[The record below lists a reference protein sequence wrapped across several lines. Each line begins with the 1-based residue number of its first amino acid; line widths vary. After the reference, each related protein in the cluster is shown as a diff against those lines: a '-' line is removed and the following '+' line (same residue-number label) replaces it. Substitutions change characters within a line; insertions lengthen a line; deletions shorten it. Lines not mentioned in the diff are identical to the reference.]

1 MPAVSFHVPE
11 AWLKWLKDLAKEH
24 GGMSKLVVKALEELI
39 MRYKQPEFVLGRP
52 PGQPD
57 RPVSEPERARRRRRA
72 VAVAQECGRC
82 CKLAS
87 EAERWWQKY
96 LAHLVERARCEKGA
110 VFSVVVSRDVR
121 RLFDVDVCPH
131 LASYFVEQLKASG
144 CVKEVL
150 TKGRSAK
157 RYGYRLVLDKHCV
170 LSLEA
175 KHL

>member
-24 GGMSKLVVKALEELI
+24 GGMGKLVVKALEELI
-39 MRYKQPEFVLGRP
+39 ARYKQPEFIAGRP
-52 PGQPD
+52 PDGHHQ
-57 RPVSEPERARRRRRA
+57 PVSEPERTRRRRR
-72 VAVAQECGRC
+72 VAAAAQECGRC
-82 CKLAS
+82 CKLSA
-87 EAERWWQKY
+87 EAEKWWQKY
-96 LAHLVERARCEKGA
+96 LAHLIERARCEKGA
-110 VFSVVVSRDVR
+110 IFSVVVSRDVR

-131 LASYFVEQLKASG
+131 LTSYFVEQLKASG
-144 CVKEVL
+144 CVREVL
-150 TKGRSAK
+150 ARGKSAK